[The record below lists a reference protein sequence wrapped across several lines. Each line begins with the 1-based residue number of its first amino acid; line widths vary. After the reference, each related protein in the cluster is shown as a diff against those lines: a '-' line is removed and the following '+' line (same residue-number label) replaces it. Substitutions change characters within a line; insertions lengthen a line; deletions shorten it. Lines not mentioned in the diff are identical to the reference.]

1 MTRHAR
7 VFALAAVASLVACA
21 GLPRV
26 TTPAE
31 RAELASMLSTVETAL
46 GVLRAT
52 DKIPVEHY
60 AKGIAQVADLRA
72 AVAASEA
79 TPVTYSDLFNRILGL
94 AAAWAITLD
103 K

>member
-1 MTRHAR
+1 MTYRHA
-7 VFALAAVASLVACA
+7 VAIAAVASLVACA
-21 GLPRV
+21 GLPRT
-26 TTPAE
+26 TTPSE
-31 RAELASMLSTVETAL
+31 RAELASLLSTIETAL

-60 AKGIAQVADLRA
+60 AQAVAQVADMRA

-79 TPVTYSDLFNRILGL
+79 TPVTYSDLLNRVLAL